1 VNISMKPQQV
11 DKESAWYYESAGS
24 IELILDLSRVSKG
37 SGYRKKSGARF
48 SSAGSD
54 FVHVRIPSRLLL
66 ATLERQG
73 RAKPVKKSSRTR
85 K

>member
-24 IELILDLSRVSKG
+24 S
-37 SGYRKKSGARF
+37 
-48 SSAGSD
+48 
-54 FVHVRIPSRLLL
+54 
-66 ATLERQG
+66 

-85 K
+85 KYV